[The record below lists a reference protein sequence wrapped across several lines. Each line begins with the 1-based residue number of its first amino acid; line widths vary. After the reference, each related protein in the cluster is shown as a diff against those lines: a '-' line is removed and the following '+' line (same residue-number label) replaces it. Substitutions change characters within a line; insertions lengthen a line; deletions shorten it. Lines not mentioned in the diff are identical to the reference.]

1 MAKLSFRNQ
10 PAIHFA
16 RTVRDVVSLKN
27 EYAQIIMDRA
37 RPITDELVGA
47 LIAQGTMSY
56 AGRNPRPALDLD
68 GNIKTTDLDL
78 LSFLVPLAARNAV
91 IEIPEYTN
99 RRQVVK
105 NSDERKVGTNQ
116 FGPITSLVSNRR
128 VFSFAIKIHDKTIV
142 AKDDIGDEKIGGY
155 RNYLVVDCNGEI
167 YNGWNKIVFNPNAK
181 ENAFL
186 NEKHL
191 WTGNT
196 VYFKHFV
203 HPNRW
208 KSVYGAP
215 HLLKKMLLAR
225 IDDEARF
232 YRREIKRLHELGVY
246 ASSGFAKKERVA
258 TVRGAT
264 KKIAVHTMEMLLT
277 LPKFSGE
284 YKAVPDTSAGLIEA
298 YRRVRF
304 LTYTWKP
311 AVQFV
316 VRANEAAFF
325 KFGFKKNGAGRIAS
339 WLRKCSYVEGK
350 KSPRSA
356 FYQKMALGKD
366 MALMYRLKVLTE
378 RVSV

>member
-10 PAIHFA
+10 PVIHFA
-16 RTVRDVVSLKN
+16 KTVRDVVSLRN
-27 EYAQIIMDRA
+27 EYAQVMMDRSK
-37 RPITDELVGA
+37 PITNELVSS
-47 LIAQGTMSY
+47 LIAQGVMSY

-68 GNIKTTDLDL
+68 GNIQTTDLDL

-91 IEIPEYTN
+91 IEIPEYKN

-105 NSDERKVGTNQ
+105 RDDERKVGTNQ
-116 FGPITSLVSNRR
+116 FGPITSLVSNRQ
-128 VFSFAIKIHDKTIV
+128 VFSFSIKIHDKTIV
-142 AKDDIGDEKIGGY
+142 TRDDVGDEEIGGY
-155 RNYLVVDCNGEI
+155 RNYMVVDCNGEI
-167 YNGWNKIVFNPNAK
+167 YNGWNKIVFNPDAK

-186 NEKHL
+186 TEKNL
-191 WTGNT
+191 WAGNT

-208 KSVYGAP
+208 QSVFGAP

-232 YRREIKRLHELGVY
+232 YRREIKRLHGLGIY
-246 ASSGFAKKERVA
+246 ASSGLARKEKVV

-264 KKIAVHTMEMLLT
+264 KKIAVPTLEMLLT

-284 YKAVPDTSAGLIEA
+284 FKAVPNTVAGLLEA
-298 YRRVRF
+298 YRRARW
-304 LTYTWKP
+304 LTYTLKP

-325 KFGFKKNGAGRIAS
+325 KFGLNEKGIGRIAS
-339 WLRKCSYVEGK
+339 WLRKCKWVEGK

-356 FYQKMALGKD
+356 LYRILKLSYSMSL
-366 MALMYRLKVLTE
+366 LYRLKTLTA
-378 RVSV
+378 RVAA